1 MPEDINRKRNP
12 LDPRLGTILE
22 LLRDIPIVNIA
33 PTDPPKFPIGFALYD
48 DGSTRRFYIFFNGNW
63 RYVNLT

>member
-1 MPEDINRKRNP
+1 MPEDKDQKRNI
-12 LDPRLGTILE
+12 LDPKLGTILE
-22 LLRDIPIVNIA
+22 LLRDIPIINTA

-48 DGSTRRFYIFFNGNW
+48 DGATRRFYIFFNGTW

>member
-1 MPEDINRKRNP
+1 MPSDPNENRNP

-22 LLRDIPIVNIA
+22 LLRDIPIMDTA

-48 DGSTRRFYIFFNGNW
+48 DGATRRFYIFFNGNW
-63 RYVNLT
+63 RYVTLT

>member
-1 MPEDINRKRNP
+1 MPEDKDPKRNI
-12 LDPRLGTILE
+12 LDPKLGTILE
-22 LLRDIPIVNIA
+22 LLRDIPIINMA

-48 DGSTRRFYIFFNGNW
+48 DGATRRFYIFFSGTW